1 MAGPPIAR
9 AFGARRAGA
18 LPLTPGARPVRTR
31 AHTPRRP
38 GAPGLPATDPIG
50 PGPREDFR

>member
-1 MAGPPIAR
+1 MAGHPIAR
-9 AFGARRAGA
+9 GQ
-18 LPLTPGARPVRTR
+18 GARPAGTLPTPPGVRPAR
-31 AHTPRRP
+31 ARTPRRP